1 MKLIGTLDD
10 FTFLRTRDG
19 FLAKMKTSLTASR
32 LATDPAFIRTRENGA
47 EFARAGKASKLLR
60 SAFRIQMLNARD
72 HSAASRLTKAMMEVV
87 HTDALNTRGL
97 RNVAEGEK
105 TLLLKFDF
113 NAGAQMESTLY
124 ALYNTAINRVTG
136 EASVNIPAFV
146 PAKEVAAPIGT
157 THFRIVAAAAAVDFY
172 KGTFER
178 SVADSP
184 VMPLNKEAVAPLNL
198 VCPLTPD
205 SPYPIFLVLGI
216 EFYQEVNGS
225 HDSLKDG
232 SFNALTIVA
241 VNEPA

>member
-72 HSAASRLTKAMMEVV
+72 RSAASRLTKAMMEVV
-87 HTDALNTRGL
+87 HSDAENLRGL
-97 RNVAEGEK
+97 RTVEDGEK

-113 NAGAQMESTLY
+113 NAGAQMDSTLY
-124 ALYNTAINRVTG
+124 ASYTTAISRVTG
-136 EASVNIPAFV
+136 EASVNIPAFI
-146 PAKEVAAPIGT
+146 PEKEVAAPIGT

-172 KGTFER
+172 SGTFER
-178 SVADSP
+178 SVANSA
-184 VMPLNKEAVAPLNL
+184 VMPLNKVATAPLNL
-198 VCPLTPD
+198 ACPLTPN
-205 SPYPIFLVLGI
+205 STQPIFLVLGI

-225 HDSLKDG
+225 HDSLKNG
-232 SFNALTIVA
+232 SFNALTLVA